1 VIFKLSYEAAV
12 HNRFWIYRTTEHRLL
27 VSIQLSYKYMSTA
40 DISHIF
46 SLAVSQRL
54 I

>member
-1 VIFKLSYEAAV
+1 
-12 HNRFWIYRTTEHRLL
+12 
-27 VSIQLSYKYMSTA
+27 MSTA